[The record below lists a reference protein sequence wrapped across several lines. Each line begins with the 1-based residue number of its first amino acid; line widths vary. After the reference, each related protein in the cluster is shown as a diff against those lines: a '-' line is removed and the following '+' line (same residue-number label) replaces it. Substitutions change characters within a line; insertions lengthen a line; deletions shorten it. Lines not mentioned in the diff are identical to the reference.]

1 MPIIDVKNLLGI
13 LNKNVKTPIL
23 QVEKKYYPLQ
33 CDHF

>member
-23 QVEKKYYPLQ
+23 QVEKKILSVTM
-33 CDHF
+33 